1 MSLKPNQIVLQA
13 GRVSTKNDIDQ
24 TVMSKEDQ
32 MAELNEQAALLHS
45 NLTEFDRLLKETA
58 RQYESIQ
65 SLGVMH
71 GAFFMASHTVF
82 GSHYY
87 DTKEKS

>member
-1 MSLKPNQIVLQA
+1 
-13 GRVSTKNDIDQ
+13 
-24 TVMSKEDQ
+24 MSKEDQ
-32 MAELNEQAALLHS
+32 LAELNEQAALLHS
-45 NLTEFDRLLKETA
+45 NLTEFDKLLKETA

-87 DTKEKS
+87 DTKEKGSEGDVIH

>member
-1 MSLKPNQIVLQA
+1 
-13 GRVSTKNDIDQ
+13 
-24 TVMSKEDQ
+24 
-32 MAELNEQAALLHS
+32 MAELNEQVALLHS
-45 NLTEFDRLLKETA
+45 NLSEFDKLIKTTA

-65 SLGVMH
+65 NLGVMH

-87 DTKEKS
+87 DTKEKST